1 MEIIEVNN
9 ALRGIMI
16 PMGEFEFE
24 MIFAPT
30 DLKYGTILTWISL
43 LLVLALILM
52 PLIKKK

>member
-1 MEIIEVNN
+1 
-9 ALRGIMI
+9 
-16 PMGEFEFE
+16 

-43 LLVLALILM
+43 LLVLGLILM